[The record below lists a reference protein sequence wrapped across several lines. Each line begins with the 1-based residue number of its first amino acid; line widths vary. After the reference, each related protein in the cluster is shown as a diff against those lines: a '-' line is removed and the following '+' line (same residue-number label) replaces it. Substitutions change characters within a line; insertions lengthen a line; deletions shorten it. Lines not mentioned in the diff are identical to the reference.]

1 VNKNFVLIN
10 SGRFIFSIGLLSGI
24 MLMGWFVLL
33 HIPRFIANTNDVS
46 DRMGLCESFSFAGI
60 FFVLA
65 GILARYK

>member
-24 MLMGWFVLL
+24 MLLGWFVLL
-33 HIPRFIANTNDVS
+33 HIQKFSANKNDVS
-46 DRMGLCESFSFAGI
+46 DRMGLCESFTFAGI

-65 GILARYK
+65 GILSRND